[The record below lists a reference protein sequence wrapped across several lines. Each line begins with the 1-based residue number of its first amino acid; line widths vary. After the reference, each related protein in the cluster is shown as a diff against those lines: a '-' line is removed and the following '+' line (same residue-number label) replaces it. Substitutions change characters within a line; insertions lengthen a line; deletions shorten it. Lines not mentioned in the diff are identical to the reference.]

1 MRLFRKLIPWI
12 VIALSLAVII
22 YLPDIGPE
30 RYTDFATM
38 FRHERSRQANA
49 GYSVA
54 ICRNGSVIYQE
65 SFGHD
70 GSGQPLAKDTPMY
83 LGPSSEILSGALLYS
98 LALQKSLSLDD
109 DIRMYLPELP
119 VSKIRNIKID
129 PEAKAPPADQGEA
142 ITLRQLA
149 SHSLNLSDQ
158 ALKHFGSRISGLE
171 AGEFDPEKY
180 LKSRFQPGTTVR
192 SRLTYRI
199 LGIVMENAE
208 GMSFDEL
215 LQSRLL
221 IPMEMHGTTA
231 RPDSLQGV
239 ATGSGLFFGL
249 SFPYDSTVPYIA
261 APADGIVSTSEDI
274 AKFLSYITA
283 PPKRGIKTLP
293 PSSVAGLYQPL
304 LPGGD
309 TGFGWRILTK
319 EGDRLVFQ
327 GGSVEGFSSRMV
339 IWPERNAAIAILS
352 AQGGFVQSN
361 IVLPLLTSAAEKML
375 FTGSS
380 PRLFP
385 ISRILFIIGISLT
398 VYVISL
404 LLQTATALS
413 WTKTLRDRRETSRR
427 DTFQNLVLLRTFAGL
442 ALRAA
447 FLISAPLLL
456 GQLIGKPLVY
466 HDLLAVEPGGST
478 LFIIAM
484 LAGIMR
490 NAARMLWFVHLERG

>member
-1 MRLFRKLIPWI
+1 IKVDPT
-12 VIALSLAVII
+12 LAE
-22 YLPDIGPE
+22 P
-30 RYTDFATM
+30 
-38 FRHERSRQANA
+38 S
-49 GYSVA
+49 
-54 ICRNGSVIYQE
+54 YQ
-65 SFGHD
+65 
-70 GSGQPLAKDTPMY
+70 
-83 LGPSSEILSGALLYS
+83 
-98 LALQKSLSLDD
+98 
-109 DIRMYLPELP
+109 
-119 VSKIRNIKID
+119 
-129 PEAKAPPADQGEA
+129 ADQGRA

-158 ALKHFGSRISGLE
+158 SLKNFGSRISGLE

-180 LKSRFQPGTTVR
+180 FSSRFQPGTAVR
-192 SRLTYRI
+192 SRLAYRI
-199 LGIVMENAE
+199 LGIAMENAA

-215 LQSRLL
+215 LQSQLL
-221 IPMEMHGTTA
+221 IPLEMHGTTA

-249 SFPYDSTVPYIA
+249 SFPYDSRVPYIA

-274 AKFLSYITA
+274 TKFLSYITS
-283 PPKRGIKTLP
+283 PPKNGIKSLP

-304 LPGGD
+304 LTGGD

-319 EGDRLVFQ
+319 EGNRLVFQ

-339 IWPERNAAIAILS
+339 IWPERNAAISILS
-352 AQGGFVQSN
+352 AQGGFIQSN
-361 IVLPLLTSAAEKML
+361 IVLPWLTSAAEKML

-385 ISRILFIIGISLT
+385 ISRILFIVGISLA

-427 DTFQNLVLLRTFAGL
+427 NTFQNLVLVRTFAGI

-447 FLISAPLLL
+447 FLISAPFLISR
-456 GQLIGKPLVY
+456 LIGKPLLY

-478 LFIIAM
+478 FFIIAM

-490 NAARMLWFVHLERG
+490 NVARMLWFIHLERG